1 MSLISFDKIKLFKGA
16 EIQPRRAS
24 EAPAEEEPELAPL
37 KKILKSRWL
46 FLFLTVLL
54 VALFLSY
61 IPKRSLTELALGEI
75 SPADIVAPYDLTVQ
89 DIEVTNRLRNEAENA
104 VLPVYTFDPNVSAN
118 TEEKIH
124 RLFVMGWAWIQKNPP
139 GRSVESLRA
148 SILDSL
154 GLDLDTADVETMVRL
169 KFPKEMEET
178 LSGILAK
185 IFDQGVILSKNLF
198 IHGEE
203 ERGLTL
209 LAIRNGKKAVKIADI
224 LDLKGGEA
232 QFSDE
237 LDKLDIPQKTR
248 ILLTS
253 LAQIF
258 LTPNITYN
266 KLETDNLKALARGSV
281 AAVTTTIKKGRI
293 IIRKGDEAAAETVR
307 ILDFYNQRLRRR
319 SSWMPDFWG
328 SFLLFAALFIALW
341 HFLSSLRHRD
351 TAEKSFR
358 MTGIFLV
365 GSLALYKLAV
375 LLATMIS
382 GAAGAGPFGRLET
395 FYYAM
400 PFQLGPLI
408 FAYLISDQ
416 LGLMYAVISSLAA
429 GYLLGSNF
437 YLMLFC
443 LVGGLAAI
451 WGVRRFRKSQR
462 AAVLRAGFLFVPPV
476 NAAVILIIH
485 LVERSGDIGLF
496 SSEILMGI
504 LGGVLSGV
512 LAFLFLPVVET
523 AFGFVTASKLQE
535 LTNSD
540 LPVFRQM
547 AQEAPGSYHHSL
559 IVATLA
565 EKAAEDLGLD
575 TQLVK
580 AGAMYHDIG
589 KTKMP
594 EYFIENRTRDFDLH
608 KDLTPA
614 MSTLVIINHVKEG
627 AEIAKKLKL
636 PRPLREIIEQHH
648 GSSLVRYFY
657 NKAKQTYDPDE
668 QKIGEESYRYPGPS
682 PRTQEAALVMLAD
695 SVEAASRSLK
705 SPTKDNL
712 KRVITDIINAYLQDG
727 QLDDCDFSLRE
738 LRDVASAFLTILF
751 AIYHPRV
758 EYPGFA
764 FEAKK
769 PSRKPAR
776 PQKPQNNDNDRN
788 HQPPE
793 KTPGP
798 DESV

>member
-16 EIQPRRAS
+16 EIQPRRAP
-24 EAPAEEEPELAPL
+24 EAPVEEAPELPPL
-37 KKILKSRWL
+37 QKIVKSRWT
-46 FLFLTVLL
+46 FLFVTVFC

-61 IPKRSLTELALGEI
+61 IPRRSLTELALGEI

-89 DIEVTNRLRNEAENA
+89 DIEVTNRLRTEAENA

-118 TEEKIH
+118 TEDKIH
-124 RLFVMGWAWIQKNPP
+124 RLFVMGWAWVQKNPP
-139 GRSVESLRA
+139 GQSVESLRG

-154 GLDLDTADVETMVRL
+154 GLDLETGDVEALARL

-185 IFDQGVILSKNLF
+185 VFDQGIVLSKSLF

-209 LAIRNGKKAVKIADI
+209 LAIQDGEKAVKIADI
-224 LDLKGGEA
+224 LDLKQGEER
-232 QFSDE
+232 FTDE
-237 LDKLDIPQKTR
+237 LGKLDIPQKTR

-266 KLETDNLKALARGSV
+266 KIETDNRKAQARGGV

-293 IIRKGDEAAAETVR
+293 IIRKGDEAGAETVR
-307 ILDFYNQRLRRR
+307 ILDFYNQRLRHR
-319 SSWMPDFWG
+319 SSWLPDFWG
-328 SFLLFAALFIALW
+328 SFFIFTALFVALW
-341 HFLSSLRHRD
+341 HFLSFLRHQD
-351 TAEKSFR
+351 VAEKSFR

-365 GSLALYKLAV
+365 GSLALYKLTV
-375 LLATMIS
+375 LLATVIS
-382 GAAGAGPFGRLET
+382 GAAGAGPFGRIET

-400 PFQLGPLI
+400 PFQVGPLI

-429 GYLLGSNF
+429 GYLLGANF

-443 LVGGLAAI
+443 LVGGLAAV
-451 WGVRRFRKSQR
+451 WGVKRFRRSQR
-462 AAVLRAGFLFVPPV
+462 AAVLRAGYLFVPPV
-476 NAAVILIIH
+476 NAALILIVH
-485 LVERSGDIGLF
+485 LVERSGEISLF
-496 SSEILMGI
+496 SAEILMGL
-504 LGGVLSGV
+504 LGGLLSGV

-523 AFGFVTASKLQE
+523 AFGFVTASKLQD

-575 TQLVK
+575 AQLVK
-580 AGAMYHDIG
+580 AGALYHDIG

-594 EYFIENRTRDFDLH
+594 EYFIENRTKDFDLH

-648 GSSLVRYFY
+648 GNSLVRYFY
-657 NKAKQTYDPDE
+657 NKAKQIYDPEE
-668 QKIGEESYRYPGPS
+668 QTIGEESYRYPGPS
-682 PRTQEAALVMLAD
+682 PRTKEAALVMLAD

-712 KRVITDIINAYLQDG
+712 KRVITDIFNAYLQDG

-769 PSRKPAR
+769 PRKPAPPR
-776 PQKPQNNDNDRN
+776 KKDNDRN

-798 DESV
+798 GESV